1 VTVLQTTYLGLKMR
15 NPLLVTA
22 CGPLSDEIGKIRQIE
37 DSGAGA
43 VVLYSLFEEQLRLET
58 HELHHHLTESTE
70 SFSEATSFFPEH
82 SEYRLGPEEYLDH
95 IRKAKE
101 AVRMPVIAS
110 LNGATAGGWTSFA
123 KQMEEAGADALE
135 LNVYSIATDL
145 DRTGAEVEQ
154 ETIDIVKAVRSAI
167 RIPFSVKLSPFYSS
181 MANVAR
187 RIVDAGANGLVLF
200 NRFYQPDIDVEELEV
215 KPTIILS
222 TPLAMRLP
230 MRWIAILHGRLRADL
245 AASCGIHGPIDVVK
259 MLMAGASVTGLCSIL
274 LTRGI
279 EYLSHFERGL
289 IEWMQEH
296 EYSSVDQ
303 MRGSMSQRKCP
314 DPAAFERAQ
323 YMRAIT
329 SFEPPAQLGADE
341 H

>member
-1 VTVLQTTYLGLKMR
+1 MR

-22 CGPLSDEIGKIRQIE
+22 CGPLSDEIGKIRRME
-37 DSGAGA
+37 DCGAGA

-58 HELHHHLTESTE
+58 HELHHHLTQATD
-70 SFSEATSFFPEH
+70 SFSEASSFFPEA

-95 IRKAKE
+95 IRRAKD

-123 KQMEEAGADALE
+123 KQMEQAGADALE
-135 LNVYSIATDL
+135 LNVYSVATDP
-145 DRTGAEVEQ
+145 DRTAADVEQ
-154 ETIDIVKAVRSAI
+154 ETIDIVEAVGGAI
-167 RIPFSVKLSPFYSS
+167 RIPFAVKLSPFYSS
-181 MANVAR
+181 LPNVAR
-187 RIVDAGANGLVLF
+187 RIVDAGAGGLVLF

-222 TPLAMRLP
+222 TALAMRVP

-245 AASCGIHGPIDVVK
+245 AASSGIHGPIDVVK
-259 MLMAGASVTGLCSIL
+259 MLMAGATVTGLCSIL

-279 EYLSHFERGL
+279 DYLRWFERGL
-289 IEWMQEH
+289 LEWMHEH
-296 EYSSVDQ
+296 EYAAVGQ
-303 MRGSMSQRKCP
+303 MRGCMSQRRCP
-314 DPAAFERAQ
+314 DSAAFERAQ

-329 SFEPPAQLGADE
+329 SFEPPHSDGDD